1 LFIQY
6 SFLFFLQRAERGMPA
21 AIAQLLSLA
30 GVDAKWADQ
39 LGNKGV
45 QFHVD
50 AMHVSDANYTFEYT
64 CE

>member
-1 LFIQY
+1 MGVHPIFILF
-6 SFLFFLQRAERGMPA
+6 FFLQRADRGMAA

-39 LGNKGV
+39 LENKGV

-50 AMHVSDANYTFEYT
+50 AMHVSDANCYAL
-64 CE
+64 